1 MPFENVLNI
10 TPTLSG
16 NGANSSSTLTSTGL
30 SGTLYLATS
39 GTTLGA
45 AFPDLVAT
53 LRFGTVLTSTSSTA
67 LSAFILSAQPNF
79 ATANFLGL
87 SSTSAGLSLQ
97 SEPVTVIYGFSG
109 INASSLTPNGASLA
123 PGNVVVGLQIS
134 DVNFATTNIYLSAT
148 SAGIRFDP
156 TRSSTLDNP
165 FIILNPSPA
174 ANQAVRTTYGHA
186 RLVAYLG

>member
-16 NGANSSSTLTSTGL
+16 TGANSSSTLTSTGL

-79 ATANFLGL
+79 ATANFFGL

-97 SEPVTVIYGFSG
+97 SEPVTLIYGFSG

-148 SAGIRFDP
+148 STGVRFDP

-174 ANQAVRTTYGHA
+174 PNQAVRTTYGHA